1 MDERPSWTW
10 LTDAH
15 EAIAADVHHRH
26 GLDWYTMPTAPGF
39 RLAMLLL
46 QTPGTYTHSSVLTA
60 QLTEPTKA
68 PTAEPPAPR
77 RAGGPGAIRA
87 SEGEHTTAAAAPM
100 SDRWRALAD
109 MNGVP
114 SG

>member
-1 MDERPSWTW
+1 VDERPSWTW

-39 RLAMLLL
+39 RLALLLL
-46 QTPGTYTHSSVLTA
+46 QTPGTY
-60 QLTEPTKA
+60 
-68 PTAEPPAPR
+68 
-77 RAGGPGAIRA
+77 
-87 SEGEHTTAAAAPM
+87 TAAAAPM